1 MNYLAQ
7 HPATAKRIA
16 HKLATRFVGDN
27 PPAALVHSLA
37 AIYRHHKTDIRP
49 VLRALFSSK
58 AFHHAEH
65 VKYRTP
71 FEDLVATLRSLRYQP
86 DAVGTEG
93 IRDLQWIAG
102 SLGQPPLRMAR
113 PQRIPRRR
121 PGVGCNLDHAG
132 EVELPPQPRRALVA
146 GQAACSGDPQAAAQA
161 STRHVRRTRGCAVPR
176 VVRTAAHPRPA
187 GRRHP
192 FRRPCTARP
201 AARARRS
208 PRVAAALSR
217 RARLDS
223 PKHAKR

>member
-102 SLGQPPLRMAR
+102 SLGQPPLGWHA
-113 PQRIPRRR
+113 PNGYPRRR
-121 PGVGCNLDHAG
+121 PGVGRDVVTTLARWNYHLSLAAHWWPDKLRAPETRKLLPKHPPATYGGLDALSHALYVPRLTHDQRAAVTRFVDHAPRDRLHARDEALG
-132 EVELPPQPRRALVA
+132 WRLPYLAALV
-146 GQAACSGDPQAAAQA
+146 
-161 STRHVRRTRGCAVPR
+161 
-176 VVRTAAHPRPA
+176 
-187 GRRHP
+187 
-192 FRRPCTARP
+192 
-201 AARARRS
+201 
-208 PRVAAALSR
+208 
-217 RARLDS
+217 LDS